1 MGPEELF
8 VKQLGGSFRMFV
20 MLFIFMGGVFVA
32 KAHAVTYTDIS
43 ALELKKRIDDSKDKG
58 YILIDIRTLPEYN
71 AGHIVEATSV
81 PLATLGYRAYSLDKT
96 KDIIAYCNTG
106 VTSKIACQILIN
118 AGFKDVYN
126 LTGGLQVWPYGLEPT
141 DGRIN
146 V

>member
-1 MGPEELF
+1 
-8 VKQLGGSFRMFV
+8 MFEA
-20 MLFIFMGGVFVA
+20 VA
-32 KAHAVTYTDIS
+32 
-43 ALELKKRIDDSKDKG
+43 EFKRRFAERPLREIAYMVGG

-96 KDIIAYCNTG
+96 KDVIAYCNTG